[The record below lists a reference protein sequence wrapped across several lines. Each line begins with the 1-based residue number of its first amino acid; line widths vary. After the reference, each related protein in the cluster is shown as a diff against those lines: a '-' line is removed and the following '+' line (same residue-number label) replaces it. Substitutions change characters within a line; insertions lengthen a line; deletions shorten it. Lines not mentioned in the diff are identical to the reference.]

1 MARKIST
8 IKEAIRVEK
17 NSGTVLDNILFAE
30 EGGSRVGVLNNV
42 ADVVSVAINVH
53 EQIFDELKKEVN
65 QIAANAIPSTENWL
79 NQKVKEFQYSAEIPQ
94 FIQFIDN
101 VPKYEIVDTTLR
113 IITRSSVL
121 SVGNG
126 RVTVKAGKS
135 EPPVKL
141 AAGELTA
148 LQQYVSDIFGAGPFI
163 VVISRDADKI
173 YIDADIYY
181 NGQFVDSIQDS
192 VKLALTN
199 YLNTLPFDGVI
210 LISKLQDAIQGVE
223 GVNDVVI
230 NEVRARGDN
239 TIFSNASIVTR
250 QWTTLSGYAIE
261 EDESGNTWNDTLN
274 FIVE

>member
-1 MARKIST
+1 
-8 IKEAIRVEK
+8 
-17 NSGTVLDNILFAE
+17 
-30 EGGSRVGVLNNV
+30 
-42 ADVVSVAINVH
+42 
-53 EQIFDELKKEVN
+53 
-65 QIAANAIPSTENWL
+65 
-79 NQKVKEFQYSAEIPQ
+79 
-94 FIQFIDN
+94 
-101 VPKYEIVDTTLR
+101 
-113 IITRSSVL
+113 
-121 SVGNG
+121 
-126 RVTVKAGKS
+126 
-135 EPPVKL
+135 
-141 AAGELTA
+141 
-148 LQQYVSDIFGAGPFI
+148 
-163 VVISRDADKI
+163 
-173 YIDADIYY
+173 
-181 NGQFVDSIQDS
+181 VDSIQDS